1 MSMKAVVWAIEQPD
15 LSHGEFRVLMSLANR
30 HNPDLGCFP
39 SVSRLTDD
47 CNMSRSSVFTNLT
60 KLEKKGIIK
69 RVGRVRSDGQQT
81 SNEYTLY
88 LDGGVQILDGGSPNS
103 GRRGVQILDT
113 NNLVSINHVIKPNM
127 FNDAWNAYPRKIGKG
142 NALKAWARA
151 IKKIDE
157 AELCKILDQYI
168 ESLVGKDQQYTPHL
182 STWLN
187 GERWHDDIE
196 KSRKESIDQG
206 FRDMVNDLARVNR

>member
-1 MSMKAVVWAIEQPD
+1 MSMKAVVWAMGQPD
-15 LSHGEFRVLMSLANR
+15 LSHGEFRVLMRLADR

-47 CNMSRSSVFTNLT
+47 CNMSRSSVFTHLTNL
-60 KLEKKGIIK
+60 EGKGLIK
-69 RVGRVRSDGQQT
+69 RVGRGRSDGQQT

-103 GRRGVQILDT
+103 GRRGVQILDA
-113 NNLVSINHVIKPNM
+113 NNHVSINHVIEPNM
-127 FNDAWNAYPRKIGKG
+127 FNEAWLSYPRKIGKG
-142 NALKAWARA
+142 NAQKAWIKA
-151 IKKIDE
+151 IKKIEEPD
-157 AELCKILDQYI
+157 LCKFLIKYI
-168 ESLVGKDQQYTPHL
+168 HSLVGKDQKFIPHL

-196 KSRKESIDQG
+196 EIQQNGIDHM